1 MTISQLRK
9 NKLVILTFLL
19 LVGGAIAIS
28 LAAVSMASRSQIPLP
43 SQLHELDK
51 AAYVGNAKAVQRI
64 LSLSGSSNLHTVANA
79 RDILGRTPL
88 MAAAQGGHS
97 AVMKELIAAG
107 ANVNAADKQ
116 GWTPLMAAAGGGY
129 AHAARHTHV
138 CTALAA
144 VRRGVGPPARAAR
157 RACGSS
163 SRAPGCASA

>member
-129 AHAARHTHV
+129 AHAARLLL
-138 CTALAA
+138 LA
-144 VRRGVGPPARAAR
+144 GQPIGQPELPVGAIP
-157 RACGSS
+157 S
-163 SRAPGCASA
+163 